1 MRFPSSSIWA
11 FLSFLSVKLI
21 CYIACN
27 KHCSKYTLDLACIF
41 TTLQLPPLYTFYFR
55 VFFFFFEKKIVFKI
69 SNILCTF
76 QCFFLYNINTK
87 IMFNQLNHLTMPYL
101 SSLLLIKHFPSLLK
115 LINFSYSLIFQF
127 LPTHFFLLIL
137 YKTKKR
143 KKEHFL
149 LRHKKNSFN
158 FVWSLI
164 LKEKGGGWLVVGKGV
179 CSLMSKWWMD
189 VLMLSKLMFCISLF
203 I

>member
-41 TTLQLPPLYTFYFR
+41 TTLQPLPPSYKFYFR
-55 VFFFFFEKKIVFKI
+55 VFFFEKKIVFKI

-137 YKTKKR
+137 YKTKKGKR
-143 KKEHFL
+143 NIFCYVIKKIL
-149 LRHKKNSFN
+149 LTLNGHWFWKNKKG
-158 FVWSLI
+158 VV
-164 LKEKGGGWLVVGKGV
+164 GGW
-179 CSLMSKWWMD
+179 
-189 VLMLSKLMFCISLF
+189 
-203 I
+203 